1 MALFIVLG
9 VCLQFAMPWHPRYAS
24 IAMNLMFLMGGAYML
39 AANAQNGSFSARSVW
54 MGIPASMLLTLSR
67 VCRIVVNALGPPRV
81 ARSWLALHAQ
91 HRSDSHV
98 LLYRML
104 GGLLTGGVLQR
115 MTLGLPSA
123 QQMAYVFAPELA
135 RIAMIL
141 HATAV
146 SSEFTFENVHTQGL
160 HMATAGF
167 IAFASG
173 VYFAHPAGIIDVMSY
188 PSVFSAFM
196 IGLP

>member
-1 MALFIVLG
+1 MSTAAASRKRAL
-9 VCLQFAMPWHPRYAS
+9 RTS
-24 IAMNLMFLMGGAYML
+24 
-39 AANAQNGSFSARSVW
+39 S
-54 MGIPASMLLTLSR
+54 
-67 VCRIVVNALGPPRV
+67 PRV

-98 LLYRML
+98 ILYRMF
-104 GGLLTGGVLQR
+104 GALLTGGLLRR
-115 MTLGLPSA
+115 MMLGLPPA
-123 QQMAYVFAPELA
+123 QQMAYIFAPEAA

-146 SSEFTFENVHTQGL
+146 SSEFKLENMYTQGL

-173 VYFAHPAGIIDVMSY
+173 VYFAYPAGGVDVVSS
-188 PSVFSAFM
+188 PSVFLLLS
-196 IGLP
+196 